1 MNYNE
6 EIEDLPVEETYRPV
20 DPMERMA
27 RENPGKV
34 FGLIESGMVSD
45 TELASLV
52 GALGWMDT
60 SRSTILAMQHLQHP
74 DKGVRFQAMSALNN
88 KMNRDAID
96 PGTRGILGQ
105 KIARL
110 TAEGRLP

>member
-6 EIEDLPVEETYRPV
+6 EIEDLPMEETYRPV

-45 TELASLV
+45 SELASLV

-74 DKGVRFQAMSALNN
+74 NKDVRFQAMTALDS
-88 KMNRDAID
+88 KMERNTID
-96 PGTRGILGQ
+96 PRIGTILAQ

-110 TAEGRLP
+110 TSEGRLP